1 MRGVRCQGHS
11 VKALYMTG
19 FQGFK
24 LFHNASNKKVCQ
36 NGTLFN
42 FILYLCTQILKFT
55 IMVVVTGRDYRANL
69 AKYYG
74 LAQKGE
80 DVVVKARYGSWKVVP
95 ITEDDVVVN
104 KRDLPQ
110 ELRNALMEVK
120 ESMEGKKNLMTWEEL
135 VNELDD

>member
-1 MRGVRCQGHS
+1 MDDFS
-11 VKALYMTG
+11 VFKGFLYFLIKKCTETVH
-19 FQGFK
+19 FSI
-24 LFHNASNKKVCQ
+24 LFRTFADGLQ
-36 NGTLFN
+36 NHT
-42 FILYLCTQILKFT
+42 T
-55 IMVVVTGRDYRANL
+55 MVVVTGRDYRANL

-95 ITEDDVVVN
+95 ITGDDVVVN

-120 ESMEGKKNLMTWEEL
+120 EFMEGKKKLMTWEEL
-135 VNELDD
+135 ANELDD

>member
-1 MRGVRCQGHS
+1 MG
-11 VKALYMTG
+11 
-19 FQGFK
+19 
-24 LFHNASNKKVCQ
+24 NNIKKVCQ
-36 NGTLFN
+36 SGTLFD
-42 FILYLCTQILKFT
+42 FILYLCIRNKINRTMI
-55 IMVVVTGRDYRANL
+55 VVTGRDYRANL

>member
-1 MRGVRCQGHS
+1 VP
-11 VKALYMTG
+11 KWYT
-19 FQGFK
+19 
-24 LFHNASNKKVCQ
+24 FHFYFVPLRQEQKYR
-36 NGTLFN
+36 TM
-42 FILYLCTQILKFT
+42 I
-55 IMVVVTGRDYRANL
+55 VVSGRDYRANL

-110 ELRNALMEVK
+110 ELRNALLEVK
-120 ESMEGKKNLMTWEEL
+120 ESMEGKKKLMTWEEL
-135 VNELDD
+135 VNDLDD

>member
-1 MRGVRCQGHS
+1 
-11 VKALYMTG
+11 
-19 FQGFK
+19 
-24 LFHNASNKKVCQ
+24 
-36 NGTLFN
+36 
-42 FILYLCTQILKFT
+42 
-55 IMVVVTGRDYRANL
+55 MVIVTGRDYRANL

-110 ELRNALMEVK
+110 ELRNALTEVK
-120 ESMEGKKNLMTWEEL
+120 ESMEGKKKLMTWEEL

>member
-1 MRGVRCQGHS
+1 M
-11 VKALYMTG
+11 
-19 FQGFK
+19 
-24 LFHNASNKKVCQ
+24 
-36 NGTLFN
+36 
-42 FILYLCTQILKFT
+42 YLCTQILKFT

>member
-1 MRGVRCQGHS
+1 M
-11 VKALYMTG
+11 
-19 FQGFK
+19 
-24 LFHNASNKKVCQ
+24 CQ

-42 FILYLCTQILKFT
+42 FILYLCTQILTFT
-55 IMVVVTGRDYRANL
+55 ILVVVTGRDYRANL

>member
-1 MRGVRCQGHS
+1 MCR
-11 VKALYMTG
+11 
-19 FQGFK
+19 
-24 LFHNASNKKVCQ
+24 

-42 FILYLCTQILKFT
+42 FISYLCTQIAIFT
-55 IMVVVTGRDYRANL
+55 IMVIVTGRDYRANL

-120 ESMEGKKNLMTWEEL
+120 ESKEGKKKLMTWEEL

>member
-1 MRGVRCQGHS
+1 MTDFS
-11 VKALYMTG
+11 VFKGFLYS
-19 FQGFK
+19 F
-24 LFHNASNKKVCQ
+24 NKKVCR

-42 FILYLCTQILKFT
+42 FISYLCSRKQNHTT
-55 IMVVVTGRDYRANL
+55 MVVVTGRDYRANL

-95 ITEDDVVVN
+95 ITKDDVVVN

-120 ESMEGKKNLMTWEEL
+120 ESMEGKKKLMTWEEL
-135 VNELDD
+135 VNGLDD

>member
-1 MRGVRCQGHS
+1 MCQS
-11 VKALYMTG
+11 
-19 FQGFK
+19 
-24 LFHNASNKKVCQ
+24 
-36 NGTLFN
+36 GTLFI
-42 FILYLCTQILKFT
+42 FILYLLRQEQKYRTMIF
-55 IMVVVTGRDYRANL
+55 VTGRDYRANL

-110 ELRNALMEVK
+110 ELRNALLEGK
-120 ESMEGKKNLMTWEEL
+120 ESMEGKKKLMTWEEL
-135 VNELDD
+135 VNDLDD